1 MQTYL
6 YLHKENTGLPQ
17 EQYQGEYP
25 LRHADYE
32 LSRSV
37 NRRGEI
43 ASGVCGGEIRVVIDG
58 FAQAALLGWVFDS
71 FRKENGTIET
81 IDEHEKTIAKLHFT
95 EATVKNFRISYD
107 SRVKNGVAT
116 LLTVEAREII
126 TDNDLHFENT

>member
-17 EQYQGEYP
+17 EQYQGKYP

-37 NRRGEI
+37 NRKGEI
-43 ASGVCGGEIRVVIDG
+43 ASGVCGGEIRIVIDG

-71 FRKENGTIET
+71 FRKANGAIET
-81 IDEHEKTIAKLHFT
+81 IDEHERTIAKLHFA
-95 EATVKNFRISYD
+95 EATAKSFRISYD
-107 SRVKNGVAT
+107 SRVKNGVVT
-116 LLTVEAREII
+116 LLAIEAREII